1 MKNNIN
7 SLDGKNIWK
16 IKFFNR
22 QNTRNKLE
30 VYVIEDNYP
39 VSSEVKETT
48 ERRKVLIQEILDWKK
63 DTELV
68 LIPNE

>member
-1 MKNNIN
+1 MKNSIN

-22 QNTRNKLE
+22 QNKRNKLE
-30 VYVIEDNYP
+30 VYVIEDNFP